1 MNSTSNDEEPLFSMD
16 GLLDYRD
23 TLGHSNG
30 CDLIRIKLLAR
41 RGHELVDLD
50 IFLTLTTVSAIALGL
65 AQGGL
70 REIPYC

>member
-1 MNSTSNDEEPLFSMD
+1 MD

-41 RGHELVDLD
+41 RRHELVDMD
-50 IFLTLTTVSAIALGL
+50 ISSDTYDGLGNRFGSGARRL
-65 AQGGL
+65 ERNSIL
-70 REIPYC
+70 WMI